1 MTLDGRHFSEARVDS
16 RRGVCILLVSA
27 LVFRLGLLPLL
38 PAEEGVMTVVGTGEL
53 YVGTV
58 RAVNCGI
65 VMIDG
70 ASRQMRVHV
79 LALAS
84 AAAVFQI
91 ERLSTDGA
99 HL

>member
-1 MTLDGRHFSEARVDS
+1 
-16 RRGVCILLVSA
+16 
-27 LVFRLGLLPLL
+27 
-38 PAEEGVMTVVGTGEL
+38 MTVVGAGKL
-53 YVGTV
+53 YIGAI

-70 ASRQMRVHV
+70 ASRQMGVHV

-84 AAAVFQI
+84 AAVVFQI

>member
-1 MTLDGRHFSEARVDS
+1 M
-16 RRGVCILLVSA
+16 CILLISA

-84 AAAVFQI
+84 AAVVFQI